1 MKKKYIKKILAA
13 SVISLLFVQV
23 LYIFVIEP
31 TVTTA
36 ATPASDTVLV
46 TLNVT
51 SGVSITPGADAP
63 MTPDLGISANQSIG
77 NSAWTVKTNSVTG
90 YTLAVKADN
99 APALRVLA
107 DPTNRFFADYT
118 ETAGTCSNVTYTTRA
133 TCEGA
138 SAIWTPTPEQ
148 WATSTGSKEFG
159 YSAYGTDVPAKWGT
173 GSSCGSAG
181 VPLTTMN
188 YAGFTTTN
196 NDIASSGTVTTTTGT
211 TTNICFA
218 AEQNT
223 VFAPSGTY
231 NATITATASAI

>member
-13 SVISLLFVQV
+13 SIVSLLFVQI

-31 TVTTA
+31 TVASAVVTA
-36 ATPASDTVLV
+36 TDDVLV

-51 SGVSITPGADAP
+51 SGVSISNGADAP
-63 MTPDLGISANQSIG
+63 MDPDLGISANKSIG
-77 NSAWTVKTNSVTG
+77 NSSWIVRTNSVSG
-90 YTLAVKADN
+90 YTLAVKAN
-99 APALRVLA
+99 TAPALAVLA

-118 ETAGTCSNVTYTTRA
+118 EAAGVCSNGAHTTKVT
-133 TCEGA
+133 CVGA
-138 SAIWTPTPEQ
+138 EIWTPTPEQ
-148 WATSTGSKEFG
+148 WLTAPGEKEFG
-159 YSAYGTDVPAKWGT
+159 YSAYGDNVPAKWGT
-173 GSSCGSAG
+173 GSGCGSAG

-188 YAGFTTTN
+188 YAGFTMTN
-196 NDIASSGTVTTTTGT
+196 NDIASSNTVTTTTGT